1 MNLKKTKLCDRVKRY
16 WKLLL
21 SALDYVMTNKK
32 GESTLPDDV
41 IKIIARALLVDAVAF
56 FGTEKGRA
64 EFEEW
69 KRENGEMQKDEPDNR
84 KKTHCQQDNVA
95 SSQEDD
101 GKERKAG

>member
-21 SALDYVMTNKK
+21 SALDYVLTNKK

-41 IKIIARALLVDAVAF
+41 IKIIARALFADAVAF

-64 EFEEW
+64 EFEAW
-69 KRENGEMQKDEPDNR
+69 KRENGKKQKGESGDL
-84 KKTHCQQDNVA
+84 KKRCQESKDA
-95 SSQEDD
+95 SSPGDD
-101 GKERKAG
+101 GKGRKAG

>member
-69 KRENGEMQKDEPDNR
+69 KRENGEMQKDEPDGR
-84 KKTHCQQDNVA
+84 KKKPCKSLIDEPC
-95 SSQEDD
+95 SGDD
-101 GKERKAG
+101 GQERKAG